1 MSCVPLCF
9 TTLTRN
15 CIRKNTKGLP
25 SSKIYGT
32 NQIIECLCILYDD
45 KVIGAVEVC
54 MVSSLQLLIDAN
66 ILDYTKETPPA
77 TSTVNSDSKARPAV
91 DPVLASKLLMD
102 QLSQKSTP
110 AGVTAAMLAALA
122 TASSSSG
129 MSEQKRLLL
138 ELEKKVEEQ
147 KKLIEMQKV
156 NTKISR

>member
-1 MSCVPLCF
+1 M
-9 TTLTRN
+9 
-15 CIRKNTKGLP
+15 
-25 SSKIYGT
+25 
-32 NQIIECLCILYDD
+32 YDD
-45 KVIGAVEVC
+45 KIIC
-54 MVSSLQLLIDAN
+54 MEFVWYLLYSYWSYAN

-77 TSTVNSDSKARPAV
+77 TSAVNSDSKVKPAM